1 VTDEEFVYEL
11 SQHDAETILAT
22 LEGTFGSLEETP
34 QHILDAV
41 EATGRVEFEYD
52 EGEEPDGWEELSQQ
66 VSAIEDYLSS
76 VPREQWAPSQGYEY
90 DPSPEEAEA
99 ILIEHVND
107 EMDVLEEAL
116 GRELPEAEIARTTQS
131 VLDLAQ
137 GGEIPSVADAYEV
150 GKWDHEER
158 TSTRQGRQTEMVE
171 QLQAQ
176 NYQEP
181 SQEDVDELA
190 EQDDNRSR
198 TQLMMHALD
207 GTVSLNGGSE
217 SEAEWHDEP

>member
-90 DPSPEEAEA
+90 DPRRRRPRRSSSNMSMTRWTYLRRRWVASCRRPRSPAPR
-99 ILIEHVND
+99 N
-107 EMDVLEEAL
+107 
-116 GRELPEAEIARTTQS
+116 RC
-131 VLDLAQ
+131 
-137 GGEIPSVADAYEV
+137 
-150 GKWDHEER
+150 
-158 TSTRQGRQTEMVE
+158 STWPR
-171 QLQAQ
+171 A
-176 NYQEP
+176 
-181 SQEDVDELA
+181 A
-190 EQDDNRSR
+190 RSR
-198 TQLMMHALD
+198 
-207 GTVSLNGGSE
+207 
-217 SEAEWHDEP
+217 P